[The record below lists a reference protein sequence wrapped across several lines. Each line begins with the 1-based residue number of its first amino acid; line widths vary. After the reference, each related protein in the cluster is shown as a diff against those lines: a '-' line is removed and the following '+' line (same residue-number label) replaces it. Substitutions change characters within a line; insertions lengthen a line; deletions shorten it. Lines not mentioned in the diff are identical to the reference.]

1 MYAAGKFAQRSGD
14 TEAERL
20 RGYSTIT
27 RKPPEIDL

>member
-14 TEAERL
+14 TEAGRL

-27 RKPPEIDL
+27 RNPPDTDL